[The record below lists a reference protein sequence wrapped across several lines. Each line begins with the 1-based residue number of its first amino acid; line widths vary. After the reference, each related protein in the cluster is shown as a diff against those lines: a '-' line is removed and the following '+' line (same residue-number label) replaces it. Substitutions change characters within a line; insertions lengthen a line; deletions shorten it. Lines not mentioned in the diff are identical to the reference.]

1 MKTCKCTNFGM
12 CNRADSGELIKIED
26 NHSLVCPEPGCGA
39 QLTLVQQGLTPEKK
53 KVLMVAGPVAV
64 LALLALLWPG
74 SSAQNEESTEPELVL
89 SESPAPTEPPP
100 QAASSPQS
108 QAIPPSPLESGTFEK
123 LGSIYFN
130 QDDSEI
136 DAEGIQTME
145 YIIGRLRSGDFGNEP
160 TILII
165 GTTSSEG
172 TTEHNTELADA
183 RAKRVAGSLQ
193 EKGFNNVS
201 HTSSPEVGG
210 PEKDPDP
217 NNPRHNR
224 RAEIHVRRG

>member
-1 MKTCKCTNFGM
+1 
-12 CNRADSGELIKIED
+12 
-26 NHSLVCPEPGCGA
+26 
-39 QLTLVQQGLTPEKK
+39 VQQGLTAEKK
-53 KVLMVAGPVAV
+53 RVLMVAGPVAV

-74 SSAQNEESTEPELVL
+74 SSAQNEESSEPELVL

>member
-12 CNRADSGELIKIED
+12 CNKADSSELIKIEE
-26 NHSLVCPEPGCGA
+26 NQPLVCTEPGCGA
-39 QLTLVQQGLTPEKK
+39 QLTLVQQGLTPQKK
-53 KVLMVAGPVAV
+53 KILMVAGPAAV

-74 SSAQNEESTEPELVL
+74 SSGNNDESSEPELVL
-89 SESPAPTEPPP
+89 SDPAAPAETRPP
-100 QAASSPQS
+100 AASSTEPQT
-108 QAIPPSPLESGTFEK
+108 PPPNPIESGTFEK

-130 QDDSEI
+130 QDQSDI

-145 YIIGRLRSGDFGNEP
+145 YIVGRLRSGDFGNEP

-172 TTEHNTELADA
+172 TTDHNTQLADA
-183 RAKRVAGSLQ
+183 RAKKVASSLN
-193 EKGFNNVS
+193 EKGFKNVS

-217 NNPRHNR
+217 ENPRHNR

>member
-74 SSAQNEESTEPELVL
+74 SSAQNEESSEPELVL

-108 QAIPPSPLESGTFEK
+108 QATPPSPLESGTFEK

-136 DAEGIQTME
+136 DSEGIQTME

-160 TILII
+160 TTLL
-165 GTTSSEG
+165 S
-172 TTEHNTELADA
+172 
-183 RAKRVAGSLQ
+183 
-193 EKGFNNVS
+193 
-201 HTSSPEVGG
+201 
-210 PEKDPDP
+210 
-217 NNPRHNR
+217 
-224 RAEIHVRRG
+224 